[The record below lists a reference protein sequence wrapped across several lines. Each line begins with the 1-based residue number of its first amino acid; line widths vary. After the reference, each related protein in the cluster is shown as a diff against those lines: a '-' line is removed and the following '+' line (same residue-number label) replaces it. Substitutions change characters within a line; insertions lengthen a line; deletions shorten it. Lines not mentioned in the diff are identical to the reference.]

1 MASPFPANAI
11 LIFEVPTDEFVTD
24 ELGNLKPKIREESVK
39 AYLTADSRSDSMAS
53 KRPRDDLHIGVDES
67 EELMK
72 GYAVEPQF
80 LPKGVR
86 RARATI
92 SGVEGTLALILIT
105 PSPFV
110 EIIKEAIGQEVVGIF
125 KRQL

>member
-11 LIFEVPTDEFVTD
+11 LIFEVPTNEFVTD
-24 ELGNLKPKIREESVK
+24 ELGNLKPGIRNVTIQG
-39 AYLTADSRSDSMAS
+39 YLRADS
-53 KRPRDDLHIGVDES
+53 KKGKQLRDDLHIGVDES
-67 EELMK
+67 EELMT

-86 RARATI
+86 RAKATI
-92 SGVEGTLALILIT
+92 SGVEGVLTLILIA

-110 EIIKEAIGQEVVGIF
+110 EIIKEAIGDEILGIF